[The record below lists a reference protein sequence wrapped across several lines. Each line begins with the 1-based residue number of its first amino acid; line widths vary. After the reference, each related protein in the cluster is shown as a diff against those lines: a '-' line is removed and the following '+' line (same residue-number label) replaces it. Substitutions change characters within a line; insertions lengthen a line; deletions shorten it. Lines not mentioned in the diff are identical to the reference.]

1 MLLDG
6 RGDLAR
12 SAASTNAV
20 ILSGATGV
28 SRPERNRKISNSCLS
43 SIVKHRIQARRFKKT
58 HAIGPPTAGSPPL
71 WSWNPAALRC
81 QDDSIGGHG
90 AFAPTHLTAEVSN
103 HIPIL
108 LIFALIGFTPV
119 FWMRNPAA
127 PPSPGQ
133 PSISA
138 QERVIT
144 RSRGRGRIPL
154 SPPSSL
160 FHVPFSIFHCLPH
173 WVAGRNSAFSIFHLP
188 FAIASAL
195 RGRGRIPLVSPLFA
209 FPFSIFHF
217 PCALVS
223 ALRGSGWITRT
234 RPKTHDSRPDP
245 AGRQRLTR
253 A

>member
-1 MLLDG
+1 M
-6 RGDLAR
+6 AR
-12 SAASTNAV
+12 SAATTNAV

-119 FWMRNPAA
+119 FWMKNPAA
-127 PPSPGQ
+127 PPSPGRQ
-133 PSISA
+133 RSPHKNESSH
-138 QERVIT
+138 EVIT
-144 RSRGRGRIPL
+144 ARACRKCACRRRGTNG
-154 SPPSSL
+154 
-160 FHVPFSIFHCLPH
+160 
-173 WVAGRNSAFSIFHLP
+173 
-188 FAIASAL
+188 
-195 RGRGRIPLVSPLFA
+195 LVSS
-209 FPFSIFHF
+209 FP
-217 PCALVS
+217 
-223 ALRGSGWITRT
+223 
-234 RPKTHDSRPDP
+234 K
-245 AGRQRLTR
+245 
-253 A
+253 